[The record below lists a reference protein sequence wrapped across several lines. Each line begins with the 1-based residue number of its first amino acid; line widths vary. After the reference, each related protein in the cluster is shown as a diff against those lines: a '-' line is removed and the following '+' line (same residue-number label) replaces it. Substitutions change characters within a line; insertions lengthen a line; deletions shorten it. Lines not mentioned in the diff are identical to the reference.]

1 MAPLDGRARDKIR
14 ADAMLQLRQPGVTTK
29 LLLPVI
35 NYADLSFRENQFTK
49 GIDNEHV
56 FGVTPTFSQ
65 GLGKDNLVRFWIPY
79 LEGTSAQTGAKELY
93 WSVPATAM
101 AILGGATGKLD
112 TLKQELLAGRT
123 EAFTLP
129 GPRGGQ
135 NTALTLY
142 PERYNKSRPHM
153 VTPALHIVTELV
165 LIVLTSLVFAS
176 FKPRMANILLLLL
189 FNVCW
194 ILDFIYFYF
203 SNEFIN
209 LNFSFMG
216 IVIYKYL
223 RQMETVFG
231 ALGKMKKKA
240 DT

>member
-1 MAPLDGRARDKIR
+1 MS
-14 ADAMLQLRQPGVTTK
+14 GVKETLNTHFNSI
-29 LLLPVI
+29 P
-35 NYADLSFRENQFTK
+35 REKRNQF
-49 GIDNEHV
+49 
-56 FGVTPTFSQ
+56 FF
-65 GLGKDNLVRFWIPY
+65 NLVLGLIGLLICVG
-79 LEGTSAQTGAKELY
+79 LENTNWGQSGINSWFDTFIAQKTKWQGRQ
-93 WSVPATAM
+93 ATNPGLI
-101 AILGGATGKLD
+101 ILEIDDKAWLSM
-112 TLKQELLAGRT
+112 
-123 EAFTLP
+123 
-129 GPRGGQ
+129 
-135 NTALTLY
+135 
-142 PERYNKSRPHM
+142 NK
-153 VTPALHIVTELV
+153 PALHIATELV

-176 FKPRMANILLLLL
+176 FKPRLANILLLLL

-231 ALGKMKKKA
+231 ALGKMKKKT